1 MILVS
6 EAKKT
11 DNIIICK
18 KGVDRGLSI
27 SEEESGSL
35 VLLSTQS
42 VITTTTGTSIIAV
55 PKPSSEITAELKRGC
70 NSRHRATPHSS

>member
-6 EAKKT
+6 AAKA

-18 KGVDRGLSI
+18 KGGDWGLSI
-27 SEEESGSL
+27 SQEESGSL
-35 VLLSTQS
+35 AVLSTQS

-70 NSRHRATPHSS
+70 NSGHSSAPHSS